1 MVQARLREATFL
13 EKHVLIKNLRD
24 ALESLRG
31 RVVGINKDDVEE
43 AISMLVQCYT
53 QVSILY
59 KLVFLLEMPDGQVEA
74 LAVHLTQREG
84 ELIQEKTE
92 VKKLA
97 NFMKQVKR
105 DYVESLNDSLDLVP
119 IGAWHGNGR
128 KAGWYSPFLM
138 ACYNPDLE
146 EFQSVCHVMS
156 GISDSFYTKL
166 QEAPA
171 LGSFN
176 PEKGELVLAQFK
188 GDNEILPNLPHS
200 CSEKTLP

>member
-1 MVQARLREATFL
+1 MVQARLREAAFL
-13 EKHVLIKNLRD
+13 EKHVLLKNLRD

-31 RVVGINKDDVEE
+31 RVVGRNKDDVEE

-59 KLVFLLEMPDGQVEA
+59 KLVFLLEMPDGQVEG

-97 NFMKQVKR
+97 NFLKQVEGLAVHLTQREGELIQEKTEVKKLANFLKQVKR
-105 DYVESLNDSLDLVP
+105 DYVESLNDSLDLVL

-128 KAGWYSPFLM
+128 K
-138 ACYNPDLE
+138 
-146 EFQSVCHVMS
+146 
-156 GISDSFYTKL
+156 L
-166 QEAPA
+166 QEAPT